1 MYTKLRLRKS
11 QRERRE
17 RKRERRRE
25 RERERQRETER
36 EYICLYLSLPFSL
49 FSIHFLLRAL
59 VHVGL
64 QSSVVRVYLNGI
76 I

>member
-1 MYTKLRLRKS
+1 MHKTEAS
-11 QRERRE
+11 EITEREEGEKERE
-17 RKRERRRE
+17 KE
-25 RERERQRETER
+25 RERERDRERQR